1 MSGRQREDDEEG
13 AKGIAL
19 EESPHKI
26 VDKPKVSLNKI
37 LNFNLVNDKHL
48 PGEIDET
55 ESLGSTP
62 GSEGNLDFGDRAQSQ
77 KKKESAAALNSVVQS
92 EKGVK
97 KPNQEQISNKRNEFS
112 ALNLQN

>member
-1 MSGRQREDDEEG
+1 MRDSITGRQREEEEEG
-13 AKGIAL
+13 AKAIAL

-37 LNFNLVNDKHL
+37 LNFHLTNDKLL

-62 GSEGNLDFGDRAQSQ
+62 GSEGNLDFTTKNKQVIDQS
-77 KKKESAAALNSVVQS
+77 KT
-92 EKGVK
+92 
-97 KPNQEQISNKRNEFS
+97 SN
-112 ALNLQN
+112 A

>member
-26 VDKPKVSLNKI
+26 LDKPKVSLNKI
-37 LNFNLVNDKHL
+37 LNFNINTDKML

-62 GSEGNLDFGDRAQSQ
+62 GSEGNLDFS
-77 KKKESAAALNSVVQS
+77 
-92 EKGVK
+92 
-97 KPNQEQISNKRNEFS
+97 
-112 ALNLQN
+112 